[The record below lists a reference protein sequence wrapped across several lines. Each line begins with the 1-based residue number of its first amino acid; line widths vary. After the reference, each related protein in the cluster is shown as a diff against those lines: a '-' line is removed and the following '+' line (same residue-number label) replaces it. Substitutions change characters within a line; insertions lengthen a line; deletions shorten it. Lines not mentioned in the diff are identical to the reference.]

1 MWYAPTFI
9 IFTNLTKI
17 ENFSGAILR
26 QESLRTLSTR
36 SSSKRHR
43 AVATRIKLAVFS
55 WLLITFWCCGKEL
68 IYYLKTRFSWW
79 VFSCLQNWL
88 EIGKG
93 WSLTCLYSLFSL
105 LLLISNRFPNLMII
119 SKSVTTF
126 YSWIW
131 LSKTKNFFHFFIIF
145 VGSNFESLSF
155 DRSLKFLNFIFAIS
169 RLV

>member
-9 IFTNLTKI
+9 IFSNLTKI
-17 ENFSGAILR
+17 KNFSGAVLR

-36 SSSKRHR
+36 PSSKRHR

-55 WLLITFWCCGKEL
+55 WFLITFWCRGKEL
-68 IYYLKTRFSWW
+68 IYYLKTRFSRC
-79 VFSCLQNWL
+79 VFSCLQNRL

-93 WSLTCLYSLFSL
+93 RGLRSLYSLFSL
-105 LLLISNRFPNLMII
+105 LLLISNRFPNLMIV

-126 YSWIW
+126 HSWIW
-131 LSKTKNFFHFFIIF
+131 LPKTQNFFHFFIIF